1 MANINLWD
9 LTKQWDSLDYAQQQA
24 KLKANSK
31 LQWALNSLW
40 LTVKSAPTSTPTSTK
55 QASNNA
61 KVGTWAV
68 AGINTQPTIN
78 AGTTQ
83 YKSYDYS
90 KDQSI
95 NPNIWNT
102 NTAYSTQYSTQN
114 PKYSNTT
121 NRTNTNAQYSTQ
133 NPKYAGVSSQNPKYT
148 TPNNQYS
155 TQNPKYTT
163 NTPTATT
170 NTSKNNNGNGSTY
183 VSPSP
188 KQQQRDYQDNS
199 QARMNQI
206 ADNLDRYKITNP
218 ELFKDYDSFYNFFI
232 DGKGR
237 SADQIKFLDN
247 WYANYKQNE
256 KYNNMTPE
264 EVGSGIANGT
274 VPEDYINTASSTDPD
289 RANAIK
295 TALKDAQDWIANE
308 WYLSELAGLSW
319 FQAWNRKEMLYRDAN
334 NDWLDDRLYHE
345 PTEEERK
352 LVDEN
357 SELEA
362 ERLKLSNAM
371 KDLQSDLTNQYPDA
385 DLSTIM
391 LLTSDRWNKIQKS
404 LDTLN
409 VTQTKVQWTLKYLQ
423 TEREVMDKAG
433 LNTISEL
440 QKNYGIYMEYSP
452 EGIKERT
459 KAEYE
464 ATNITLDQ
472 ADSWDD
478 TDKQMALDRVLQ
490 WYYDKY
496 GSIIQ
501 RSKWQVINDV
511 IAYAKKNWV
520 TLSEALKKDFI
531 EPLRAKP
538 EFDRISSWQTTPEVT
553 RIGTDSE
560 GNPIYWYYDATTG
573 TFLPA
578 DSWVWIWNGKFNKD
592 TGVYNYEESWMKGK
606 WLKNNNPW
614 NIKDTGFWNVLW
626 TDASWFAIFSNPE
639 DWFDALVSKIKN
651 VQSWWSKTYSPNMT
665 LYEFFSKYAPSSDN
679 NNPKAYAESVA
690 KQLWTTATAK
700 VSSVDATSLAAAIAK
715 HDSWYNVSTY
725 WMFRGNW
732 AWNTASTTTS
742 WASYDPN
749 KASAY
754 SQFLN
759 ESVTSRQKDIAKQYW
774 MTESQFRAEAD
785 AYAEDRDARAMQP
798 VIDAI
803 DYILWLEQLPS
814 KWDRSL
820 SSWDWFGTKFYKT
833 VTDDNISKWASKHN
847 LIYNTVWMDKFLNLK
862 SKGATFWALSDS
874 EREAIYNAATDLDPT
889 LWDDDYREALQNL
902 REQIV
907 VNSHWMLN
915 WYWAA
920 AQARKTN
927 QITDSLY
934 WDLY

>member
-40 LTVKSAPTSTPTSTK
+40 LTVKSAPTSTPTSTQ

-78 AGTTQ
+78 ASTTQ

-121 NRTNTNAQYSTQ
+121 NTTTNTNAQYSTQ

-148 TPNNQYS
+148 TWNNQYS

-163 NTPTATT
+163 NTPTTTT

-206 ADNLDRYKITNP
+206 ADNRDRYKITNP

-433 LNTISEL
+433 KNTIAEI
-440 QKNYGIYMEYSP
+440 QKNYVIYMEYSP

-490 WYYDKY
+490 
-496 GSIIQ
+496 
-501 RSKWQVINDV
+501 
-511 IAYAKKNWV
+511 
-520 TLSEALKKDFI
+520 
-531 EPLRAKP
+531 
-538 EFDRISSWQTTPEVT
+538 
-553 RIGTDSE
+553 
-560 GNPIYWYYDATTG
+560 
-573 TFLPA
+573 
-578 DSWVWIWNGKFNKD
+578 
-592 TGVYNYEESWMKGK
+592 
-606 WLKNNNPW
+606 
-614 NIKDTGFWNVLW
+614 
-626 TDASWFAIFSNPE
+626 
-639 DWFDALVSKIKN
+639 
-651 VQSWWSKTYSPNMT
+651 
-665 LYEFFSKYAPSSDN
+665 
-679 NNPKAYAESVA
+679 
-690 KQLWTTATAK
+690 
-700 VSSVDATSLAAAIAK
+700 
-715 HDSWYNVSTY
+715 
-725 WMFRGNW
+725 
-732 AWNTASTTTS
+732 
-742 WASYDPN
+742 
-749 KASAY
+749 
-754 SQFLN
+754 
-759 ESVTSRQKDIAKQYW
+759 
-774 MTESQFRAEAD
+774 
-785 AYAEDRDARAMQP
+785 
-798 VIDAI
+798 
-803 DYILWLEQLPS
+803 
-814 KWDRSL
+814 
-820 SSWDWFGTKFYKT
+820 
-833 VTDDNISKWASKHN
+833 
-847 LIYNTVWMDKFLNLK
+847 
-862 SKGATFWALSDS
+862 
-874 EREAIYNAATDLDPT
+874 
-889 LWDDDYREALQNL
+889 
-902 REQIV
+902 
-907 VNSHWMLN
+907 
-915 WYWAA
+915 
-920 AQARKTN
+920 
-927 QITDSLY
+927 
-934 WDLY
+934 